1 MPWDLHPGSLLTH
14 SKVLSSIRD
23 LLILDKGKAFSGI
36 INSSS
41 WISSLGSCSSTLKS
55 SSLSFVSSTGL
66 HSEQPSVS
74 FMSEMLVPPKTFIVI
89 KGRREGGSR
98 CKLGNNC
105 YCYRWSSGARR
116 YVDGIFQNERKR
128 QQHWQQRI
136 LGAPFNCDRWFV
148 QSLKKGKYICAIPWF
163 EIWRKHIF
171 SPWGSSTPGT
181 YCQIFAFQLHLFF
194 SCLAII
200 YYVEI
205 TVTLWGILP
214 TAGIVFFCRT
224 YSISLLSGLQRRYC
238 NMSPQHHKPHCFK

>member
-1 MPWDLHPGSLLTH
+1 MTH

-55 SSLSFVSSTGL
+55 SSLSLVSSTGL
-66 HSEQPSVS
+66 HSELPSVS

-128 QQHWQQRI
+128 HQHWQQRS
-136 LGAPFNCDRWFV
+136 LDAPFNCDRWFV
-148 QSLKKGKYICAIPWF
+148 QSLKKKGNTFVQSPDLKSGENIFFPHKALPPLALTVKYLHF
-163 EIWRKHIF
+163 N
-171 SPWGSSTPGT
+171 
-181 YCQIFAFQLHLFF
+181 FAFFFFMPCNYILCRNYCHSLGYTSNSRHCVFLSHL
-194 SCLAII
+194 
-200 YYVEI
+200 
-205 TVTLWGILP
+205 
-214 TAGIVFFCRT
+214 
-224 YSISLLSGLQRRYC
+224 
-238 NMSPQHHKPHCFK
+238 QH